1 MELVTTDKTFFKIN
15 NEEVDALLK
24 AEKIISELLFAAKE
38 VNQTITA
45 DEMPDISLN
54 DLRKAVMLLTILQE
68 YGSSNDG
75 LELAF
80 ALNRKEI

>member
-38 VNQTITA
+38 VNQTITV
-45 DEMPDISLN
+45 DGMPDISLN
-54 DLRKAVMLLTILQE
+54 DLRKAVMLLMILQK
-68 YGSSNDG
+68 YCSLNDG
-75 LELAF
+75 LELIS
-80 ALNRKEI
+80 L

>member
-15 NEEVDALLK
+15 NEEADALLK

-45 DEMPDISLN
+45 DGMPDISLN
-54 DLRKAVMLLTILQE
+54 DLRKAVMLLMILQK
-68 YGSSNDG
+68 YCSLNDG
-75 LELAF
+75 LELIS
-80 ALNRKEI
+80 L

>member
-1 MELVTTDKTFFKIN
+1 MEFVTTDKTVFKIN
-15 NEEVDALLK
+15 NEEAEALLK
-24 AEKIISELLFAAKE
+24 AENIISELLFTAIEA
-38 VNQTITA
+38 NRTITA
-45 DEMPDISLN
+45 DGIPDISLN

>member
-45 DEMPDISLN
+45 DGMPDISLN
-54 DLRKAVMLLTILQE
+54 DLRKSVMLLMILQK
-68 YGSSNDG
+68 YCSLNDG
-75 LELAF
+75 LELIS
-80 ALNRKEI
+80 L

>member
-45 DEMPDISLN
+45 DGMPDISLN
-54 DLRKAVMLLTILQE
+54 DLRRAVMLLMILQK
-68 YGSSNDG
+68 YCSLNDG
-75 LELAF
+75 LELIS
-80 ALNRKEI
+80 L

>member
-15 NEEVDALLK
+15 NEEADALLK

-45 DEMPDISLN
+45 DGMPDISLN
-54 DLRKAVMLLTILQE
+54 DLRKTVMLLMILQK
-68 YGSSNDG
+68 YCSLNDG
-75 LELAF
+75 LELIS
-80 ALNRKEI
+80 L

>member
-45 DEMPDISLN
+45 DGMPDISLN
-54 DLRKAVMLLTILQE
+54 DLRKAVMLLMILQK
-68 YGSSNDG
+68 YCSLNDG
-75 LELAF
+75 LELIS
-80 ALNRKEI
+80 L

>member
-1 MELVTTDKTFFKIN
+1 M
-15 NEEVDALLK
+15 
-24 AEKIISELLFAAKE
+24 LFAAKE

-45 DEMPDISLN
+45 DGMPDISLN

-75 LELAF
+75 LELVF

>member
-45 DEMPDISLN
+45 DGMPDISLN

-80 ALNRKEI
+80 ALSRKEI